1 MQHTCSTAVKKI
13 PKYFD
18 TKFHALFAGN
28 DGFVFR
34 CSNEMVSGG
43 YLLGKQL
50 TCQFSTWLCCLH
62 TFCCEIPF

>member
-1 MQHTCSTAVKKI
+1 MQHTCSTVVKKI

-50 TCQFSTWLCCLH
+50 TCQFST
-62 TFCCEIPF
+62 